1 MAMSSAA
8 LPMKRRIVI
17 GGFAVPELPRDYFAA
32 MFARVEATVTSI
44 YTGKPLDPST
54 TLEELYRGVE
64 TLCQYRHAEELY
76 TRLRARL
83 AALIDTAVS
92 NVARDTS
99 KTVGV
104 IDSDAA
110 AVQFLAILARCWESH
125 CKKVSLIRN
134 VLLYLDRTYAIT
146 GGTNAS
152 FTPFDQPQQ
161 HNSRFNVA
169 VSVTKESQQPSSQ
182 QRHRQQHKKNTAG
195 QQQQHTSS
203 AQDSAVMSIWDTAL
217 CLFRDAVSKRS
228 GFWQN
233 AVRGVLAIVAADRRR
248 VAFDEPLVVSAVTMF
263 SVTGMYEDV
272 FEAQLLGA
280 AKDFYRAEAAAL
292 LQADLSVG
300 VVGGYLRLVDDRI
313 HQESTRCMS
322 YLLARSRKPLV
333 SIVEREMFY
342 NHLDTLLGQSGLH
355 AFLHAVARPNGTRN
369 ADITDSLR
377 LVYMLGKKTDTL
389 QQVKQAFVQ
398 CVTGIAR
405 EITQGQKSE
414 TDLVVELLRL
424 KRAMEGVVRGPFENA
439 QLFSEGLRFAL
450 ETGINENQ
458 FKPAEFLAKFV
469 DLLLRTAGKSTASTA
484 ASGATKAPDATAA
497 AAAAAPADAAA
508 VSAPAE
514 GGGGGGNAES
524 MAFDA
529 AGCQSM
535 DALMDAL
542 IGLFRLLQ
550 SKDVFEAYYNKFLAN
565 RLLQGNS
572 ASMVNEQLMVAKLKA
587 ECGSSF
593 TSKLEGMF
601 KDVETSQEI
610 STKFRVESGVVLP
623 FSFVVCTLTST
634 FWPSYPELSM
644 VLPDDMARAET
655 EFKRFYSRSQP
666 NRTLTF
672 QHALGSA
679 MLRADYRAGRKELVV
694 TLPQAIVLLAFSEC
708 REGATAPLPFA
719 QIKARTGMPVKELR
733 VTLHSLCLG
742 KYRPLARVGGG
753 RGSVLET
760 DAFDVDYAF
769 TSKRHRLKIPAMR
782 PKEDSAAD
790 DRKVREAVAVDR
802 SLQIEAAVV
811 RIMKARKKLAHT
823 ELLHELAAQLRFPV
837 LPADVNPR
845 VDSLVARDFLSRDPQ
860 DPQTLH
866 YLA

>member
-8 LPMKRRIVI
+8 LPMKRRITI
-17 GGFAVPELPRDYFAA
+17 EAFDAPALPHDYFAA

-76 TRLRARL
+76 TRLKARL
-83 AALIDTAVS
+83 AALIDSAVS
-92 NVARDTS
+92 IVARDTS

-110 AVQFLAILARCWESH
+110 AVQFLGVLAKCWESH
-125 CKKVSLIRN
+125 CKKISLIRN

-146 GGTNAS
+146 GGTSPS
-152 FTPFDQPQQ
+152 FTAFDQPQQ
-161 HNSRFNVA
+161 HDSSFGTTAGDSAEV
-169 VSVTKESQQPSSQ
+169 QQPLPL
-182 QRHRQQHKKNTAG
+182 RHRQQL
-195 QQQQHTSS
+195 QQQQQQKKAG
-203 AQDSAVMSIWDTAL
+203 AQRTPSPAPGAVLSIWDTAL
-217 CLFRDAVSKRS
+217 CLFRDAVGKRS

-233 AVRGVLAIVAADRRR
+233 AVRGVLAIVGADRRGE
-248 VAFDEPLVVSAVTMF
+248 AFDEPLVVSAVTML

-280 AKDFYRAEAAAL
+280 TKDFYRAEAAAR
-292 LQADLSVG
+292 LQPEMSVAEMG
-300 VVGGYLRLVDDRI
+300 SYLRLVEQRLQ
-313 HQESTRCMS
+313 QEGTRCMS

-342 NHLDTLLGQSGLH
+342 NHLDAVLGKSGLH
-355 AFLHAVARPNGTRN
+355 AFLHEAARPHGAGS
-369 ADITDSLR
+369 ADVSDSLR
-377 LVYMLGKKTDTL
+377 LVYTMGKKTDTL
-389 QQVKQAFVQ
+389 QQIKQSFVH
-398 CVTGIAR
+398 CVTDVAR
-405 EITQGQKSE
+405 EIAQGQKSE

-424 KRAMEGVVRGPFENA
+424 KRAMEAVVHGPFENA

-458 FKPAEFLAKFV
+458 FRPAEFMAKFV
-469 DLLLRTAGKSTASTA
+469 DLLLRTAGKSTASA
-484 ASGATKAPDATAA
+484 GKAPEAAATAA
-497 AAAAAPADAAA
+497 AAAAAAAA
-508 VSAPAE
+508 SE
-514 GGGGGGNAES
+514 SSGGNVES

-535 DALMDAL
+535 DALMDAI

-550 SKDVFEAYYNKFLAN
+550 SKDVFETYYNKLLAN

-601 KDVETSQEI
+601 KDVDTSQEI

-644 VLPDDMARAET
+644 VLPDDMTRAET
-655 EFKRFYSRSQP
+655 EFKKFYSQSQP

-708 REGATAPLPFA
+708 RDGATAPLSFA
-719 QIKARTGMPVKELR
+719 QVKARTGMPVKELR

-782 PKEDSAAD
+782 PKEDTAAD

-811 RIMKARKKLAHT
+811 RIMKARKKLAHA

-860 DPQTLH
+860 DSQTYH